1 MDVTAYPTY
10 KEVVALLRTAG
21 ELQDEARAM
30 LLLARQEYR
39 EGFVGDGVL
48 LAAKDRYTAACK
60 EWSDLAELAEK
71 VELYELESD
80 SVEMAETEARLRNY
94 GFIYQTLGG
103 PCDCYEMLDNEM
115 IPTVTR
121 LYLDVDGFCEPNTP
135 NERSDRTWIVSG
147 SPEQAEEGELVG
159 HNDNTLGQILDLLD
173 AGWCLD
179 EIINGRV

>member
-21 ELQDEARAM
+21 KVQDKARMM
-30 LLLARQEYR
+30 LLFTRQEYR
-39 EGFVGDGVL
+39 DGTVGDDAL
-48 LAAKDRYTAACK
+48 LAAKNRYTAACNA
-60 EWSDLAELAEK
+60 WSDLAELADK

-80 SVEMAETEARLRNY
+80 RIETAETEARLNAH
-94 GFIYQTLGG
+94 GFIYQARGII
-103 PCDCYEMLDNEM
+103 DCYEMLDNEM
-115 IPTVTR
+115 IPTVTQ
-121 LYLDVDGFCEPNTP
+121 LFLDVEGVCEPNAPT
-135 NERSDRTWIVSG
+135 ERSDRTWIVSG

-179 EIINGRV
+179 EIINGRA